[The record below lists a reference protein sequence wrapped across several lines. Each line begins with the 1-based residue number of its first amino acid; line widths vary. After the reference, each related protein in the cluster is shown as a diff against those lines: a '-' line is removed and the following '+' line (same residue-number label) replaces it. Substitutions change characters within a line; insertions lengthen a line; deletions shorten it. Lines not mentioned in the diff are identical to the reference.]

1 MDSPEFSL
9 ALAKMLISAAW
20 VDGEIQDAEREFLKD
35 FIFTLPHVTD
45 ETWKSLETYFAE
57 PVDDAERIY
66 LLQEL
71 RRLLTRDTQLH
82 LVTKSVR
89 QVFLADGRVLPEEV
103 KAARQI
109 TRILQGTDE
118 DSDIEMANVMRAHLA
133 SMRSKY
139 SASPFANIGG
149 ADDQPAEFPES
160 VSRFFAEQGVQV
172 DIPEGERDKIC
183 LVGCLLAV
191 VANADGSLDPTEKQV
206 ARDFLL
212 RRWKY
217 SADVANYILEI
228 MGSDPVR
235 ELDIAMIVRRLYE
248 STQEEERVLLLKT
261 LLAISAAD
269 GRILKEEIDEC
280 YRIARL
286 LKLPTDEIEDSMIH
300 IPRSRQVSKPAEKP
314 EG

>member
-20 VDGEIQDAEREFLKD
+20 VDGEIQPAERDFLKD
-35 FIFTLPHVTD
+35 FIFSLPHVD
-45 ETWKSLETYFAE
+45 ERTWESLQTYFE
-57 PVDDAERIY
+57 DPVDDAERIY

-89 QVFLADGRVLPEEV
+89 KVFMADGRVLPEEV

-118 DSDIEMANVMRAHLA
+118 DSDAEMANAIRAH
-133 SMRSKY
+133 MRRLKSNF
-139 SASPFANIGG
+139 SASPFAKMAPPSEESVG
-149 ADDQPAEFPES
+149 FPES
-160 VSRFFAEQGVQV
+160 VGRYLAEQGITL
-172 DIPEGERDKIC
+172 DLPDGERDTVSLI
-183 LVGCLLAV
+183 GCLLAV
-191 VANADGSLDPTEKQV
+191 VANADGSLDPSEKKV

-217 SADVANYILEI
+217 PPATADFIIRVLDCEPAR
-228 MGSDPVR
+228 D
-235 ELDIAMIVRRLYE
+235 LDISIIVRRLYE
-248 STQEEERVLLLKT
+248 ATTEDERALLLKT

-269 GRILKEEIDEC
+269 GRILKQEIDEC

-286 LKLPTDEIEDSMIH
+286 LKIPASQIEESMMH
-300 IPRSRQVSKPAEKP
+300 IPRTRAVNQPEK
-314 EG
+314 GV

>member
-20 VDGEIQDAEREFLKD
+20 VDGEIQPAERDFLKD
-35 FIFTLPHVTD
+35 FVFSLPHMD
-45 ETWKSLETYFAE
+45 EHTWESLQTYFEE
-57 PVDDAERIY
+57 PVDDAERVY

-109 TRILQGTDE
+109 TRILQGTEE
-118 DSDIEMANVMRAHLA
+118 DSSAEMSNVIKAHLA
-133 SMRSKY
+133 RLRSNY
-139 SASPFANIGG
+139 SSSPFAAGD
-149 ADDQPAEFPES
+149 AAKDFPDS
-160 VSRFFAEQGVQV
+160 VSEFFKERGLTLIV
-172 DIPEGERDKIC
+172 DDDERDRIC
-183 LVGCLLAV
+183 LIGCLLAV

-206 ARDFLL
+206 ARDYLL
-212 RRWKY
+212 RRWKF
-217 SADVANYILEI
+217 SPEVANYILAI
-228 MGSDPVR
+228 MVSDPAR
-235 ELDIAMIVRRLYE
+235 DLDVAIIVRRLYE
-248 STQEEERVLLLKT
+248 ATSEKDRALILKT

-286 LKLPTDEIEDSMIH
+286 LKLPSDDIEEAMTH
-300 IPRSRQVSKPAEKP
+300 IPRRREVNQPADP
-314 EG
+314 Q

>member
-20 VDGEIQDAEREFLKD
+20 VDGEIQEAEREFLKD
-35 FIFTLPHVTD
+35 FIFSLPHVTNDTWESLQTYFEQPID
-45 ETWKSLETYFAE
+45 ET
-57 PVDDAERIY
+57 ERIF

-118 DSDIEMANVMRAHLA
+118 DSDIEMTGVVRAHLKR
-133 SMRSKY
+133 MRSSY
-139 SASPFANIGG
+139 SASPFAKVANDLDGT
-149 ADDQPAEFPES
+149 EFPES
-160 VSRFFAEQGVQV
+160 ISKYFAEKGLTLEVEE
-172 DIPEGERDKIC
+172 EGQRDRVC
-183 LVGCLLAV
+183 LIGCLFAL
-191 VANADGSLDPTEKQV
+191 VANADGVLDPTEKQV
-206 ARDFLL
+206 AKDFLL
-212 RRWKY
+212 RRWKFTP
-217 SADVANYILEI
+217 DVANYIVEI
-228 MGSDPVR
+228 MSSEPARD
-235 ELDIAMIVRRLYE
+235 LDLTIIVRRLYE
-248 STQEEERVLLLKT
+248 CTNEAERLLLLRT
-261 LLAISAAD
+261 LLAVVAAD
-269 GRILKEEIDEC
+269 GRILEEEVDES

-286 LKLPTDEIEDSMIH
+286 LKIPAADIEDAMIH
-300 IPRSRQVSKPAEKP
+300 IPRSRQVKQPR

>member
-20 VDGEIQDAEREFLKD
+20 VDGQIHEAERDYLKD
-35 FIFTLPHVTD
+35 FIFSLPHVTED
-45 ETWKSLETYFAE
+45 TWEDLQTFFEQ
-57 PVDDAERIY
+57 PVDEAERIY

-109 TRILQGTDE
+109 TRILQGTEE
-118 DSDIEMANVMRAHLA
+118 DSELEMSNVMKAHLKR
-133 SMRSKY
+133 MRERY
-139 SASPFANIGG
+139 SASPFAKIE
-149 ADDQPAEFPES
+149 DEDVDFPES
-160 VSRFFAEQGVQV
+160 VGKYFSEQGFEIDVS
-172 DIPEGERDKIC
+172 DTERDRIC
-183 LVGCLLAV
+183 LIGCLLAV
-191 VANADGSLDPTEKQV
+191 VANADGELDPSEKNV

-212 RRWKY
+212 RRWKF
-217 SADVANYILEI
+217 SGQVTSFVIQI
-228 MGSDPVR
+228 MTFDPAR
-235 ELDIAMIVRRLYE
+235 DLDLAMIVRRLYE
-248 STQEEERVLLLKT
+248 STTDDDRKLILKT

-286 LKLPTDEIEDSMIH
+286 LKIPVEDIEESMIN
-300 IPRSRQVSKPAEKP
+300 IPRTRNVGSPQS
-314 EG
+314 

>member
-20 VDGEIQDAEREFLKD
+20 VDGEIQPAERDFLKD
-35 FIFTLPHVTD
+35 FVFSLPHLD
-45 ETWKSLETYFAE
+45 ESTWANLQTYFEE

-89 QVFLADGRVLPEEV
+89 QVFMADGKVLPEEV

-109 TRILQGTDE
+109 TRILQGTEE
-118 DSDIEMANVMRAHLA
+118 DSDQEMSNVIKAHLA
-133 SMRSKY
+133 RLRSNY
-139 SASPFANIGG
+139 SSSPFARV
-149 ADDQPAEFPES
+149 ADESASRFPES
-160 VSRFFAEQGVQV
+160 VSTFFAEQGMVIDV
-172 DIPEGERDKIC
+172 SDEERDRIC
-183 LVGCLLAV
+183 LIGCLLAV
-191 VANADGSLDPTEKQV
+191 VGNADGSLDPSEKQV
-206 ARDFLL
+206 AKDFLL
-212 RRWKY
+212 RRWKFPPE
-217 SADVANYILEI
+217 VASYVLQI
-228 MGSDPVR
+228 MISDPAR
-235 ELDIAMIVRRLYE
+235 DLDLAIIVRRLYE
-248 STQEEERVLLLKT
+248 ATTDADRALLLKT

-286 LKLPTDEIEDSMIH
+286 LKIPAEDIEDALIH
-300 IPRSRQVSKPAEKP
+300 IPRHREVSHPDNIQ
-314 EG
+314 